1 MVAPSELVSTWI
13 SASGYPLRTPR
24 IALVVIRVA
33 DSRYDNQQNSPGFLG
48 LRFLC
53 LGEFHWDQL
62 GLEKSTRQ
70 NSIEPQMPHQLK
82 RSRRMFS
89 FILTFKE
96 KLMSCDIFNY
106 KRQIV

>member
-1 MVAPSELVSTWI
+1 M
-13 SASGYPLRTPR
+13 SGYPLRTPR
-24 IALVVIRVA
+24 IALVANTKSPIPA
-33 DSRYDNQQNSPGFLG
+33 MIISRIVRGFLACG
-48 LRFLC
+48 FC
-53 LGEFHWDQL
+53 VWENFTGTNWAW
-62 GLEKSTRQ
+62 KSQRGRTVF
-70 NSIEPQMPHQLK
+70 EPQMPHQLK